1 MADKSDKVAD
11 NVDGTWYVDNNCI
24 SCGLCVSEAPEVFKL
39 NDDEVAYVF
48 KQAPADD
55 AAAQTAMD
63 GCPVEAIGNDG

>member
-1 MADKSDKVAD
+1 MADKNDKVAE

-24 SCGLCVSEAPEVFKL
+24 SCGLCASEAPDVFKM
-39 NDDEVAYVF
+39 NDDDMAYVY

-55 AAAQTAMD
+55 PAAVSAKD